1 MYFICSFCGISS
13 CVFVTIHRVLK
24 NKCDLF
30 ALPLQQ
36 LSACLLIVAYFLI
49 CSTFAAHSQHAH
61 ANGLFNNGAHF
72 DEAKMLIFNK

>member
-1 MYFICSFCGISS
+1 MYFIYSFCGISS
-13 CVFVTIHRVLK
+13 CVHRVLK

-36 LSACLLIVAYFLI
+36 LSTCLLIVAYFLI

-61 ANGLFNNGAHF
+61 ANGLFNGVHF
-72 DEAKMLIFNK
+72 DEVKMLIFNK

>member
-13 CVFVTIHRVLK
+13 CVHRQLK

-36 LSACLLIVAYFLI
+36 LSTCLLIVAYFHI
-49 CSTFAAHSQHAH
+49 CSTFAAHLQHAH
-61 ANGLFNNGAHF
+61 ANGLFNGVHF
-72 DEAKMLIFNK
+72 DEVKMLIFNK